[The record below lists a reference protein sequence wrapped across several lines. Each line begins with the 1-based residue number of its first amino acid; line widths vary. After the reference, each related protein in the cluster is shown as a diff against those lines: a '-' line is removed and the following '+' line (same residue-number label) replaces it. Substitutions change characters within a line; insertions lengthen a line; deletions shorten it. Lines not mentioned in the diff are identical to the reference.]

1 MVRDAVILH
10 SNTYLFSLISLE
22 QERARI
28 VEVLEMAMINGTLP
42 MNFLRFSQLPRPL
55 C

>member
-10 SNTYLFSLISLE
+10 SNTHFFSLE
-22 QERARI
+22 QERTRVI
-28 VEVLEMAMINGTLP
+28 EVLEMAMINGTLR
-42 MNFLRFSQLPRPL
+42 MNFLRFSQLPWPL